1 MKENLPSG
9 RHFIKD
15 ELIHP
20 RPAFN
25 EKNFKSLLQQHNL
38 KATTQRLSI
47 LKTLS
52 SGAKTHL
59 TAREIFEKIS
69 RTHPDIGFATVY
81 RFLKVITKLG
91 ITSELRM
98 SNTPSR
104 YELKSTTDHYHL
116 TCIECGQIV
125 EFQNKKFEDLIQN
138 VIKKSK
144 FSLDHHI
151 IELYGKCQ
159 RCGQKIGK

>member
-1 MKENLPSG
+1 MKEHLPSG
-9 RHFIKD
+9 RLTAKD
-15 ELIHP
+15 ELIQP

-38 KATTQRLSI
+38 KATSQRLSI

-52 SGAKTHL
+52 SGSKTHL

-104 YELKSTTDHYHL
+104 YELKSTIDHYHL
-116 TCIECGQIV
+116 TCVKCGKII
-125 EFQNKKFEDLIQN
+125 EFQNKKFEELIQN
-138 VIKKSK
+138 VIKKNN
-144 FSLDHHI
+144 FSLDHDI

-159 RCGQKIGK
+159 RCRK

>member
-1 MKENLPSG
+1 MKDKLPSG
-9 RHFIKD
+9 HTIKD
-15 ELIHP
+15 ELIQP
-20 RPAFN
+20 RPV
-25 EKNFKSLLQQHNL
+25 FKEAEFKALLQKHNL

-69 RTHPDIGFATVY
+69 KTHPDIGFATVY

-104 YELKSTTDHYHL
+104 YELTSNTAHHHI
-116 TCIECGQIV
+116 TCVQCGKIV
-125 EFQNKKFEDLIQN
+125 EFQNNKIEELIHN
-138 VIKKSK
+138 VIEKSK
-144 FSLDHHI
+144 FSLKQSI
-151 IELYGKCQ
+151 IELYGECR
-159 RCGQKIGK
+159 RCKK